1 MLGPGLVVLND
12 KKPLEGFEYLYLTE
26 DDYKDLPDGAVMGEW
41 TEVGYAL
48 KAVVGLGLSRLDEKS
63 IFGSNEDVMVMDFC
77 CGNHETDVL

>member
-1 MLGPGLVVLND
+1 
-12 KKPLEGFEYLYLTE
+12 
-26 DDYKDLPDGAVMGEW
+26 MGEW

-77 CGNHETDVL
+77 WGNHETDVL